1 MRLKWR
7 RKYKHAVEMIGLD
20 LSRGSWPQAGGGYAF
35 WQQHVAA
42 TATWFN
48 PDQVRHKHLAQSPL
62 RRHRLE
68 PRQPRHSYRLSRS
81 SAPAPAT
88 ISNPFS
94 FIWGRFLSL
103 LETPKNEGTRLIRSE
118 IGQPKGDNEV
128 FPVRL
133 HTGES

>member
-68 PRQPRHSYRLSRS
+68 PRQPRHSYRVDSSREVLR
-81 SAPAPAT
+81 PAVAAT
-88 ISNPFS
+88 PTHLF
-94 FIWGRFLSL
+94 WLQV
-103 LETPKNEGTRLIRSE
+103 E
-118 IGQPKGDNEV
+118 IQKP
-128 FPVRL
+128 
-133 HTGES
+133 